1 MEIPLE
7 IKTEDGFI
15 LKGFLHFP
23 KIKRD
28 KYPLIIF
35 VHQFS
40 TTHLLW
46 AKFSEEMNE
55 MGFATFL
62 FDLRGHGLSTL
73 KNGKEVK
80 VIQMKE
86 QSLAHFFYIFRKS
99 NKRIDFSKIP
109 DDIVQWINVL
119 EKYKNIDRQRIIIIG
134 SSLGATSS
142 IPVVLYKNLSAV
154 VSISPSSGVIVGKER
169 FEQALKTFKNKFL
182 FISSVNDPIGSG
194 KYCER
199 YIKLAENGILMEIT
213 GRKHGIQLLPDV
225 KDYLISFLRKLQT
238 MNNNKT

>member
-1 MEIPLE
+1 MEIPVEL
-7 IKTEDGFI
+7 KTKDGFI

-23 KIKRD
+23 ETKKN

-46 AKFSEEMNE
+46 AKFSQEMNNL
-55 MGFATFL
+55 GFATFL
-62 FDLRGHGLSTL
+62 FDLRGHGLSVI

-80 VIQMKE
+80 ILQMKE

-99 NKRIDFSKIP
+99 NEKVDFSKIP
-109 DDIVQWINVL
+109 DDIADWIRL
-119 EKYKNIDRQRIIIIG
+119 LKNNERIDENKIVIIG

-142 IPVVLYKNLSAV
+142 IPVVLYEKVSAV
-154 VSISPSSGVIVGKER
+154 ISISPSSNVIVGKER
-169 FEQALKTFKNKFL
+169 FEKALKSFENKIIFA
-182 FISSVNDPIGSG
+182 SSVNDPIGSG

-199 YIKLAENGILMEIT
+199 YIKITKNGILFELT
-213 GRKHGIQLLPDV
+213 GRLHGIQLLPEIKEYIITFLKGFL
-225 KDYLISFLRKLQT
+225 KD
-238 MNNNKT
+238 